1 MIEEGRGSKR
11 ILHDRVDSP
20 SKKKRNIQTLLKK
33 LAGPG
38 GVEDINK
45 PVHTYMNATQPASD
59 VRGSQTKTYFVIY
72 SVDLDEAAKS
82 KSEMDVDPTYGGE
95 R

>member
-1 MIEEGRGSKR
+1 MGGPRG
-11 ILHDRVDSP
+11 VP
-20 SKKKRNIQTLLKK
+20 
-33 LAGPG
+33 
-38 GVEDINK
+38 DINK
-45 PVHTYMNATQPASD
+45 PGPTYMNATQPASG

-72 SVDLDEAAKS
+72 SVDLDKAAKS